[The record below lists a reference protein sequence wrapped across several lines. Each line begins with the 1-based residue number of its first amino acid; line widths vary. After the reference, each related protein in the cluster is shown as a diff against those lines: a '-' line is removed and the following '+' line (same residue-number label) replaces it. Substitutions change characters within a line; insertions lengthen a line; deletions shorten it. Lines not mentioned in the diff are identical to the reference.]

1 MNVRVK
7 IGDMLIR
14 LNYIT
19 EENLKDALSI
29 QKHTGEKI
37 GEILI
42 NNGFITEDDL
52 LQALEI

>member
-1 MNVRVK
+1 MNVRAK